1 MASGGHRCVRGSFVA
16 TGSALNVDT
25 VGGRPILV
33 KLFNL
38 TSNIMLEWQDSMG
51 DASGRKTVAAGT
63 RTNIASAGITPRA
76 NGFGLGTDSINT
88 AGQLVHYEAWL

>member
-1 MASGGHRCVRGSFVA
+1 MGSGGHRCVRGSFKG

-38 TSNIMLEWQDSMG
+38 TTNIMLEWQDSMG

-63 RTNIASAGITPRA
+63 RTNITSAGITPRA
-76 NGFGLGTDSINT
+76 NGFALGTDSINT
-88 AGQLVHYEAWL
+88 SGNEIHYEAWL